1 MTTNIYTE
9 HANITTLYDREVEK
23 NRNLTI
29 LNKVLFII
37 LLVIFVFNAFAFVW
51 SYRTVMTYDSVCPA
65 PNYNLCLPEPVATP
79 IQK

>member
-1 MTTNIYTE
+1 MTDNIYTE

-23 NRNLTI
+23 NRKLTI
-29 LNKVLFII
+29 LNQVLFVI
-37 LLVIFVFNAFAFVW
+37 LLVIFVFNVFAFVW

-65 PNYNLCLPEPVATP
+65 PNYNLCLPEPVPTP